1 MRVLFDQLRI
11 RVTRDHV
18 IRFAISLVLATML
31 WGWVTDRQDPIET
44 EQFESVAIEIPPL
57 PETLQVVNEL
67 EPVTVRITGPRS
79 VLREVVPREVGA
91 SLDVSGI
98 NGAGSH
104 RVPVNAEVPD
114 EVREVDTSPREVQIQ
129 VEATASRNFS
139 LTQQLPTATDDSRTV
154 TSVTPEVS
162 EVTVTGP
169 ESAVNRVDR
178 VLLPIELGENTDDF
192 TAGFAPVAVDA
203 RNQPISEV
211 QILPERVSAFVAVQ
225 TRGKSVSVVPQT
237 SGAPTEGYSV
247 IQRTVMPQT
256 VVVDGPAELLED
268 LLFVET
274 EPVNI
279 EGRTE
284 SLVQQAP
291 ITGLPEGVTVV
302 DPATS
307 QVEVTVV
314 IQEAAV
320 EQGLPNQPVETI
332 GLNPRYTAR
341 VEPETVTVVLDAPR
355 DLLRAMNADDVK
367 VRVDLSGRGP
377 GTYELRPD
385 VTVPPGVTWNGN
397 EPQTV
402 RVVIEHAPAGGTP
415 LPIATPD

>member
-1 MRVLFDQLRI
+1 
-11 RVTRDHV
+11 
-18 IRFAISLVLATML
+18 
-31 WGWVTDRQDPIET
+31 
-44 EQFESVAIEIPPL
+44 
-57 PETLQVVNEL
+57 
-67 EPVTVRITGPRS
+67 
-79 VLREVVPREVGA
+79 
-91 SLDVSGI
+91 
-98 NGAGSH
+98 
-104 RVPVNAEVPD
+104 
-114 EVREVDTSPREVQIQ
+114 VREVDTSPREVQIQ

-169 ESAVNRVDR
+169 ESAVDRVDR

-402 RVVIEHAPAGGTP
+402 RIVIEHAPADGTP